1 MGFLDSIMGIAKARP
16 DRDDAFVDDYD
27 EEYDD
32 AEGPARKRSFF
43 GSKSSS
49 DEDSYAEEAAP
60 QRKFRAPAI
69 RTPGSGRGVS
79 QQQFERAGNMEVR
92 VVKPQT
98 MSDAQEITEILLSNR
113 TVLMNIEGLNPDI
126 AQRIVD
132 FTSGACYALN
142 GKYEKISEYV
152 HVITPSGVGIS
163 GDFHNPAAAAAGY
176 GGYNPNPAPYSDL
189 PFGS

>member
-1 MGFLDSIMGIAKARP
+1 MGFFDSIMDIAKARP
-16 DRDDAFVDDYD
+16 DRDEDFVDDYD
-27 EEYDD
+27 DEEYDE
-32 AEGPARKRSFF
+32 AETPSRKRSVF
-43 GSKSSS
+43 GLKSSNE
-49 DEDSYAEEAAP
+49 EDTYAEEPAA
-60 QRKFRAPAI
+60 QRKFRAPSL
-69 RTPGSGRGVS
+69 RPQNTGRGVS

-163 GDFHNPAAAAAGY
+163 GDFHNPAAAAGY
-176 GGYNPNPAPYSDL
+176 GSYNPNPAPYSDL